1 MKLYQPGDTSK
12 AICPHCGKLV
22 STTFAYREVPFEDGS
37 GVVKGILAAVC
48 NECQTVIAIP
58 AQSTPAIRRARDV
71 AEISLEVSIPAPE
84 VEILDAAAYRVD
96 PTATTRFRK
105 SLFAFYLQRL
115 RHSQETAEILRR
127 DFEAWDA
134 IKTEQRK
141 RAGHGIRIP
150 QRRLSFKISPKTD
163 RDVQWIM
170 ETSGMNKTDTVRSV
184 VMEIERDLLG
194 PKAPRE
200 LRHLQDIAAVVNA

>member
-12 AICPHCGKLV
+12 AVCPHCGKLV
-22 STTFAYREVPFEDGS
+22 STTFTYRDVPFEDGP
-37 GVVKGILAAVC
+37 GVVRGILVAVC
-48 NECQTVIAIP
+48 DECRNVIAIP
-58 AQSTPAIRRARDV
+58 AQSTPAIRRARDT

-96 PTATTRFRK
+96 PAATTRFRK

-115 RHSQETAEILRR
+115 RHGQNTAEVLRR
-127 DFEAWDA
+127 DFEAWNA
-134 IKTEQRK
+134 VKAAQRK
-141 RAGHGIRIP
+141 GVSHDIRIP
-150 QRRLSFKISPKTD
+150 HRRLSFKISPKTD
-163 RDVQWIM
+163 RDVQWLM
-170 ETSGMNKTDTVRSV
+170 EASGMNKTDMVRSV
-184 VMEIERDLLG
+184 VMEIEKDLLG

>member
-1 MKLYQPGDTSK
+1 MKLYQPGDTSR

-22 STTFAYREVPFEDGS
+22 STTFAYRDVPFEGGS

-48 NECQTVIAIP
+48 DECQNVIAIP
-58 AQSTPAIRRARDV
+58 AQSTPAIRRARDA

-96 PTATTRFRK
+96 PSATTRFRK

-115 RHSQETAEILRR
+115 RHSDQTAEMLRR
-127 DFEAWDA
+127 DFEAWNA
-134 IKTEQRK
+134 VKAEQRK
-141 RAGHGIRIP
+141 RVSRGIRIP
-150 QRRLSFKISPKTD
+150 HRRLSFKISPKTE
-163 RDVQWIM
+163 RDVQWLM
-170 ETSGMNKTDTVRSV
+170 ETSGMNKTDTIRSV
-184 VMEIERDLLG
+184 VMEIEKDLLG